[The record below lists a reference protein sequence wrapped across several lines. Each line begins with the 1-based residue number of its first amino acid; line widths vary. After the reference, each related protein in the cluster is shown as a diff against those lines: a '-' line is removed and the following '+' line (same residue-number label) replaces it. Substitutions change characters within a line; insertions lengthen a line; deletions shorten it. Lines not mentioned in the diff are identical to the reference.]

1 MITPMMGACAHLFIV
16 FAKPGI
22 FVNTFTVK
30 SKRNDNSV
38 EHIHTSN
45 VHVRS
50 KKKKH
55 ETEEKQVQ
63 LMPIITG
70 IGWMNPWLSI
80 IHF

>member
-1 MITPMMGACAHLFIV
+1 MMGACAHLFIV

-55 ETEEKQVQ
+55 ETEEKPLEKRREAPHMVEGQNSKLTSPV
-63 LMPIITG
+63 T
-70 IGWMNPWLSI
+70 S
-80 IHF
+80 